1 MPVTQ
6 TQAYSPDALQATVS
20 RTSPP
25 DNGPARDATAFQT
38 MLQTSLGINGDIM
51 TTTAKKGA
59 DKSNKDPVKAYDAA
73 AGQVLNMGGQ
83 MRGQYDPSQIRMRV
97 SKTAR
102 HPDDLGHLRDYA
114 NGSLSTKGFSP
125 KEEDLLL
132 RAAASESKLMYA
144 GRMFP
149 RSLVGSGAPHVLG
162 GSGGGQMRG
171 QGVKQ
176 ASSKVEPQGNL
187 CATYE
192 SGGDSAA
199 IGYDSKGGTSY
210 GLYQIASNTGTMDRF
225 MKFLDAKAP
234 DIAQRLASAGPSN
247 TGGKS
252 GSMPQV
258 WKQVAADQGKRF
270 DDLQH
275 EFIRESHYEPAAKS
289 INMVCGMDVANKSQA
304 LREVLWSTAVQHGAH
319 GATDIFVTAADN
331 LQAKGTTPTTQ
342 NFDRSMIDEVYKL
355 RSTQFGGQ
363 GSRVRQA
370 VQNRL
375 QNEKATAV
383 AMLEKG
389 KVA

>member
-1 MPVTQ
+1 
-6 TQAYSPDALQATVS
+6 
-20 RTSPP
+20 
-25 DNGPARDATAFQT
+25 
-38 MLQTSLGINGDIM
+38 MLQNSLGINGDIM
-51 TTTAKKGA
+51 SKAAKTAA
-59 DKSNKDPVKAYDAA
+59 DKTNKDPVKAYDAA
-73 AGQVLNMGGQ
+73 ADQVQNVSGE
-83 MRGQYDPSQIRMRV
+83 MRALVDPSQVRMRV
-97 SKTAR
+97 NKTAR

-114 NGSLSTKGFSP
+114 SGSLSTKGFSP

-132 RAAASESKLMYA
+132 RAAAAETKLTYA

-149 RSLVGSGAPHVLG
+149 NSLVGSGAPHIIG
-162 GSGGGQMRG
+162 GSVGGVRVGQSRG
-171 QGVKQ
+171 ASVKQ

-187 CATYE
+187 SATYE
-192 SGGDSAA
+192 SGGDSSA
-199 IGYDSKGGTSY
+199 IGYDPKGGTSY

-252 GSMPQV
+252 GSMPQT

-270 DDLQH
+270 EDLQH

-289 INMVCGMDVANKSQA
+289 ISMASGLDVAAKSQA

-319 GATDIFVTAADN
+319 GATEIFVTAADN
-331 LQAKGTTPTTQ
+331 LQAKGVNATTQ

-355 RSTQFGGQ
+355 RSGQFGGQ
-363 GSRVRQA
+363 GTRIRAA
-370 VQNRL
+370 VQSRL

-383 AMLEKG
+383 AMLENA

>member
-1 MPVTQ
+1 
-6 TQAYSPDALQATVS
+6 
-20 RTSPP
+20 
-25 DNGPARDATAFQT
+25 
-38 MLQTSLGINGDIM
+38 
-51 TTTAKKGA
+51 
-59 DKSNKDPVKAYDAA
+59 
-73 AGQVLNMGGQ
+73 
-83 MRGQYDPSQIRMRV
+83 MRGRFDPSQVRMRAN
-97 SKTAR
+97 KTAR

-114 NGSLSTKGFSP
+114 SGSLSTKGFSP

-132 RAAASESKLMYA
+132 RAAAAETKLTYA

-149 RSLVGSGAPHVLG
+149 NSLVGSGAPHIVG
-162 GSGGGQMRG
+162 GSGRAGAGQLRG
-171 QGVKQ
+171 ASVKQ
-176 ASSKVEPQGNL
+176 ASSKVEPQGKL
-187 CATYE
+187 SATYE
-192 SGGDSAA
+192 SGGDSSA
-199 IGYDSKGGTSY
+199 IGYDPKGGTSY

-234 DIAQRLASAGPSN
+234 DIAQRLADAGPSN

-252 GSMPQV
+252 GSMPQA
-258 WKQVAADQGKRF
+258 WKQVASDQGKRF
-270 DDLQH
+270 EALQH

-289 INMVCGMDVANKSQA
+289 INMVCGMDVSNKSQA

-331 LQAKGTTPTTQ
+331 LQAKGTSPTTQ

-355 RSTQFGGQ
+355 RSGQFGGQ
-363 GSRVRQA
+363 GSRVRAA

-383 AMLEKG
+383 AMLENG

>member
-1 MPVTQ
+1 
-6 TQAYSPDALQATVS
+6 
-20 RTSPP
+20 
-25 DNGPARDATAFQT
+25 
-38 MLQTSLGINGDIM
+38 MLQNSLGINGDIM
-51 TTTAKKGA
+51 SKAAKTAA
-59 DKSNKDPVKAYDAA
+59 DKANKDPVKAYDAA
-73 AGQVLNMGGQ
+73 ADQVQSVGGEMRGQVDPGQ
-83 MRGQYDPSQIRMRV
+83 MRMRV
-97 SKTAR
+97 NKTAR

-114 NGSLSTKGFSP
+114 SGSLSAKGFSP

-132 RAAASESKLMYA
+132 RAAAAESKLTYA

-149 RSLVGSGAPHVLG
+149 KSLVGGGGLHILG
-162 GSGGGQMRG
+162 GGDGSRAGSAPSRG
-171 QGVKQ
+171 ASVKQ
-176 ASSKVEPQGNL
+176 ASAKVEPQGKL
-187 CATYE
+187 SATYE
-192 SGGDSAA
+192 SGGDSSA
-199 IGYDSKGGTSY
+199 IGYDPKGGTSY

-234 DIAQRLASAGPSN
+234 DIAQRLTDAGPSN

-252 GSMPQV
+252 GSMPQA
-258 WKQVAADQGKRF
+258 WKQVATDQGKRF
-270 DDLQH
+270 EDLQH

-289 INMVCGMDVANKSQA
+289 INMVCGLDVAGKSQA

-331 LQAKGTTPTTQ
+331 LQAKGTSPTAQ

-355 RSTQFGGQ
+355 RSGQFGGQ
-363 GSRVRQA
+363 GARVRAA

-383 AMLEKG
+383 AMLENT